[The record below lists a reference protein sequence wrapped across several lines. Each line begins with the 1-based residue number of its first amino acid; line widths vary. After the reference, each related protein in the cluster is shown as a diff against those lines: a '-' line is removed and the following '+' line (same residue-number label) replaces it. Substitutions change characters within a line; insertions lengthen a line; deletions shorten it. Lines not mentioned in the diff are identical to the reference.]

1 MELKK
6 IADLINQ
13 GKLKEAKIKLIEII
27 EERKNLVEKL
37 PSQEKS
43 YENIYY
49 TLSQVCSQ
57 LNELEEAKRKF
68 PPSAP
73 PIPTL
78 IFFPILNPLPS
89 FKFF

>member
-57 LNELEEAKRKF
+57 LNELEEAKNYLKN
-68 PPSAP
+68 
-73 PIPTL
+73 ICQ
-78 IFFPILNPLPS
+78 FFLKIVRHYCYIQIYN
-89 FKFF
+89 